1 LFYLCAIHR
10 QLIDRI
16 TQNNHQLDAIVNI
29 NLPEQGISGPFRI
42 TTIKHLLPQKRPE
55 DEDAG
60 KGFVF
65 RPVTGIFIPTTK

>member
-1 LFYLCAIHR
+1 LVHLCAIHHR
-10 QLIDRI
+10 LTD
-16 TQNNHQLDAIVNI
+16 
-29 NLPEQGISGPFRI
+29 RI
-42 TTIKHLLPQKRPE
+42 TTIKHLIPQKRPE